1 MKYLKSI
8 LAVIILTVAFGA
20 CEKEEIS
27 YAFQEISAPTD
38 VTAVFD
44 ITQDDTGVVTVTPSG
59 VGAQEFLVYWGDVA
73 NEEPELVTPGGSL
86 EHTYAEGQFKARV
99 IAVGS
104 TGLTSEFTQML
115 NVSFTAPENLEVTID
130 QSDPNP
136 LLVKISASADNA
148 TMFDVFWGDVD
159 DEEATP
165 LMPNETVEHIY
176 PAAGEYTVRVIAK
189 GASATTVEYTEV
201 ITVSEASGVIVLPI
215 TFDDPSVNYAG
226 NIDGAFSVVDNPAP
240 GGANDVESK
249 VGAIENAGDLYEAIV
264 VNLGEPVDFSEFKT
278 LKMKFWST
286 TPMPVLMKFEGGVDG
301 ERANEVLVTHGGT
314 GLSLIHI

>member
-1 MKYLKSI
+1 MASINNPI

-59 VGAQEFLVYWGDVA
+59 EGAQEFQVYWGDVA

-86 EHTYAEGQFKARV
+86 EHTYEEGQFKARV

-104 TGLTSEFTQML
+104 TGLTSEFAQML
-115 NVSFTAPENLEVTID
+115 NVSFSAPENLEVTID

-165 LMPNETVEHIY
+165 LMPNETVEHVY

-189 GASATTVEYTEV
+189 GAT
-201 ITVSEASGVIVLPI
+201 G
-215 TFDDPSVNYAG
+215 FQ
-226 NIDGAFSVVDNPAP
+226 
-240 GGANDVESK
+240 
-249 VGAIENAGDLYEAIV
+249 
-264 VNLGEPVDFSEFKT
+264 
-278 LKMKFWST
+278 
-286 TPMPVLMKFEGGVDG
+286 
-301 ERANEVLVTHGGT
+301 HGGQPPDHRIIQAVALIIT
-314 GLSLIHI
+314 EGIGQRAPALPHVTLQEAGQIAGYLQIMIIGGKGLSLSPTIAYF